1 VTIASSLAGRVL
13 DTIRRH
19 GMLGD
24 GERVLAAVSGGADS
38 VALLDVLGELRASL
52 GLAVSVVHVHHG
64 LRPESDADADFVL
77 ALSARLGLP
86 AHVER
91 VAVKRGPPW
100 DGLEAESRRARH
112 AALQRAARA
121 VDATR
126 IATGHTADDQ
136 AETVLMRLLQGAGPR
151 GLGGIPPVRGWL
163 ISPLIETRRAELV
176 EHLRGRGLTWVEDAS
191 NRDVRFL
198 RNRIRHDLLPFMAG
212 LTGTSSVE
220 ALCRSAAAARAV
232 VADLEARARGD
243 LERLATREPVGIT
256 LDVSAL
262 GAGAVELGAEI
273 LRQAAAAQ
281 GETGPLRGPAQRAIR
296 ALVGEAPRRR
306 TVRLGRLVAERS
318 GRRIRVGPATLPAL
332 AARVWSPPGDLAL
345 PEIGRCLTAS
355 IVVRDRDYVVPRA
368 AGRVAFDAD
377 ALPATL
383 TVRARRRGDVFSPFG
398 APASGPGALRRLK
411 SFLIDAGVPRWE
423 RPRTPLV
430 EAGGHVIWVAG
441 VRRGRRA
448 PVTATTARVLEL
460 TLRDGSLAVAPPRR

>member
-1 VTIASSLAGRVL
+1 
-13 DTIRRH
+13 
-19 GMLGD
+19 MLGD

-411 SFLIDAGVPRWE
+411 SFLIDAGVPGWE